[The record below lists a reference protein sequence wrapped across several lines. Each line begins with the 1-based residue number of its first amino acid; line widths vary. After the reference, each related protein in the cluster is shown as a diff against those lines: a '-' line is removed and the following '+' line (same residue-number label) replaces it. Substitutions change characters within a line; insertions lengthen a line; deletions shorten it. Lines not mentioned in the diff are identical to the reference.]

1 MPDFFGFFWKQESH
15 FFFSCTLVYRTNSDL
30 FLLLRAPVLSRK
42 KTRMPV
48 FSLVRSSRN
57 SRHKALR
64 KSCTNPC
71 RNCLHRTR
79 GGETPENSPRPCA
92 GFINGDCT
100 SLPEQRGKK
109 AGCQFATLCCNELT
123 FNAVAP
129 FARFKCLFIKQKEG
143 KKKNKKAE
151 KWKNNF
157 YPSDTQEGC
166 SKLQVSNKKIK
177 QTVKMQLWV
186 INILLIFSF
195 FLFSIWR

>member
-1 MPDFFGFFWKQESH
+1 MPEFFFFFWKQESH

-42 KTRMPV
+42 KTRTPV
-48 FSLVRSSRN
+48 FSLSRSSRN

-71 RNCLHRTR
+71 RNCLSRTSS
-79 GGETPENSPRPCA
+79 GERPENSPRPCA

-100 SLPEQRGKK
+100 NVPEQRGEK
-109 AGCQFATLCCNELT
+109 AGCQFATLGCNDLM

-129 FARFKCLFIKQKEG
+129 FAQFKRLFIKQEEG
-143 KKKNKKAE
+143 KKKPKNNPE
-151 KWKNNF
+151 KQKNSNF

-166 SKLQVSNKKIK
+166 SKLHVTNKKK
-177 QTVKMQLWV
+177 NQT
-186 INILLIFSF
+186 
-195 FLFSIWR
+195 